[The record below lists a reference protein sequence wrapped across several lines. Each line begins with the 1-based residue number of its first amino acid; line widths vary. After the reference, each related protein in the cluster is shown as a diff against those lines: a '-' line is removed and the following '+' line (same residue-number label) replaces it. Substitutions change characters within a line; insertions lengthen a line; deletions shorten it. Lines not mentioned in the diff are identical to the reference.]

1 MDEATRRRLYNE
13 DHALCLAWFEEHSG
27 TTTTWPKPVRD
38 DVVLVTQFKGIF
50 KPKWMPYVLSVRSS
64 PKGPYIDSPV
74 TYNDDGSWSFRYAR
88 EENKGRSGDSL
99 FTNRALQACMNDR
112 IPVGVLY
119 KESERSPYRVLGLAF
134 PTRLE
139 ESYFLFESYTPQR
152 AEDYSPE
159 IVLDPAVGSGHAL
172 IQLAMGPRPK
182 ATVASMLDAMGNLHV
197 QHDNENRAKR
207 HQPLAL
213 LWAIGEARR
222 HAARLTGWPAARE
235 RIGALIEEFGAA
247 NKDHAY
253 LPFLALAGT
262 DLWELTATPPR
273 RVQSPSRRRWLNNQN
288 PPVRGGLAQPVYDL
302 FAESA
307 EAATEAALFLLDT
320 YFDDMTPA
328 QSLQV
333 LKATGLSDIL
343 GHPGDSESPATPHSL
358 RRSRKGGAGRLADTA
373 LRIAIERHAVHL
385 AVQHYRGMDY
395 IVTEVGKPYDLR
407 AVKEDE
413 ELHVEVKGSTRTT
426 DDVELTRNEVLHA
439 HEIRTDLYVV
449 DCIDWDVQ
457 ADGTISPSGG
467 RERLWPDWQP
477 AEATLTPTHFRH
489 QLSPGKIVSRPSA
502 GGTSQPRAPG
512 IEAI

>member
-1 MDEATRRRLYNE
+1 M
-13 DHALCLAWFEEHSG
+13 
-27 TTTTWPKPVRD
+27 
-38 DVVLVTQFKGIF
+38 
-50 KPKWMPYVLSVRSS
+50 
-64 PKGPYIDSPV
+64 
-74 TYNDDGSWSFRYAR
+74 
-88 EENKGRSGDSL
+88 
-99 FTNRALQACMNDR
+99 ALQA
-112 IPVGVLY
+112 IG
-119 KESERSPYRVLGLAF
+119 A
-134 PTRLE
+134 
-139 ESYFLFESYTPQR
+139 
-152 AEDYSPE
+152 
-159 IVLDPAVGSGHAL
+159 
-172 IQLAMGPRPK
+172 RPK
-182 ATVASMLDAMGNLHV
+182 VTVASVLDAMGNLHV
-197 QHDNENRAKR
+197 QHDTEKRAKR

-222 HAARLTGWPAARE
+222 HAARLTGWPATRE
-235 RIGALIEEFGAA
+235 RIGALIQEFGAA

-273 RVQSPSRRRWLNNQN
+273 RVQSSGRRRWLNNQN
-288 PPVRGGLAQPVYDL
+288 PPVKGGLAQPVYDL

-307 EAATEAALFLLDT
+307 EAAAEAALFLLDT

-343 GHPGDSESPATPHSL
+343 GHSGDCESPATPHSPQ
-358 RRSRKGGAGRLADTA
+358 RSRKGGAGRLADTA
-373 LRIAIERHAVHL
+373 LRIAIEGHAVHL

-413 ELHVEVKGSTRTT
+413 ELHVEVKGSTRTA

-457 ADGTISPSGG
+457 ADGTISTSGG

-489 QLSPGKIVSRPSA
+489 QLSPGKIVSRPPA
-502 GGTSQPRAPG
+502 GGASQPERPG
-512 IEAI
+512 IEAIQPHRAGFHDSANGTFV